1 MSSKI
6 KVDTIENVAGS
17 GNVSLGSGHNLVVPG
32 NITGS
37 GTATITG
44 DLTVDTNTLI
54 ADASADK
61 VFVNRT
67 TQTKNT
73 DAFVVSSPSGGVGGG
88 NARVDMTVTAEDLTG
103 DGGANA
109 NAFVTTK
116 AKGVYYSGLEIS
128 STAGHVGGFIGNYG
142 ASAATRKLELRVGGT
157 GINASDAEAMKVNV
171 GGQINMANQPIAN
184 AYYNANNQDGAYAA
198 TNRNN
203 IICKPGATH
212 VNVGNMYNSSTGRFT
227 VPVAGRYLAMV
238 SGSQYSQNVSS
249 YWICNIQKNG
259 STQRSV
265 YQTKDVTWEQLTGY
279 TVLDCAA
286 NDYIT
291 FFNTND
297 SNSAADRGGWDVT
310 VYTNFMVYLLS

>member
-44 DLTVDTNTLI
+44 DLTVDTNNLFV
-54 ADASADK
+54 DASAEK

-103 DGGANA
+103 DGSANA

-116 AKGVYYSGLEIS
+116 AKGVYYNGLEIS

-142 ASAATRKLELRVGGT
+142 ASAAARKLELRVGGT
-157 GINASDAEAMKVNV
+157 GINASDVEAMKVNV
-171 GGQINMANQPIAN
+171 GGQINMSNQPLAN
-184 AYYNANNQDGAYAA
+184 AYYTGGSQDGAYAA

-203 IICKPGATH
+203 VICKPGATH
-212 VNVGNMYNSSTGRFT
+212 VNVGNMYNASTGRFT
-227 VPVAGRYLAMV
+227 VPVAGRYLAMFN
-238 SGSQYSQNVSS
+238 GSQYSQNVVS
-249 YWICNIQKNG
+249 YWIVRIQKNG
-259 STQRSV
+259 SAQKDV
-265 YQTKDVTWEQLTGY
+265 YQNKTGTW
-279 TVLDCAA
+279 
-286 NDYIT
+286 
-291 FFNTND
+291 F
-297 SNSAADRGGWDVT
+297 S
-310 VYTNFMVYLLS
+310 LSG

>member
-32 NITGS
+32 TVS
-37 GTATITG
+37 VTG
-44 DLTVDTNTLI
+44 DLTVDTNNLFV
-54 ADASADK
+54 DASAEK

-73 DAFVVSSPSGGVGGG
+73 DAFVVSSPAGGVGGG
-88 NARVDMTVTAEDLTG
+88 NGRVDMTVTAEDLTG

-142 ASAATRKLELRVGGT
+142 ASAAARKLELRVGGS
-157 GINASDAEAMKVNV
+157 GINAGGDVEAMKVNV
-171 GGQINMANQPIAN
+171 GGQINMSKQPIAN
-184 AYYNANNQDGAYAA
+184 AYYTANNQDGAYGA

-203 IICKPGATH
+203 IDCKPGGTH
-212 VNVGNMYNSSTGRFT
+212 VNVGNMYDASTGRFT

-249 YWICNIQKNG
+249 YWICHIRKNG
-259 STQRSV
+259 ATQRSV

-279 TVLDCAA
+279 TIFDCAA
-286 NDYIT
+286 SDYIT
-291 FFNTND
+291 FFNGND
-297 SNSAADRGGWDVT
+297 SNAATNRGGWDVT
-310 VYTNFMVYLLS
+310 VYTNFMVCLLS